1 MDNRWDFGF
10 VVRLWIV
17 IFHLNLI
24 MTSLL
29 SVTGMMISIIGMEII
44 RITLFE
50 RFFRLVNSYNSVR
63 KMEHMLFLWPS
74 S

>member
-10 VVRLWIV
+10 VVRLWIF

-24 MTSLL
+24 MISLF

-44 RITLFE
+44 PIALFE
-50 RFFRLVNSYNSVR
+50 RFSG
-63 KMEHMLFLWPS
+63 
-74 S
+74 